1 MSKITL
7 YKLEAN
13 NKAEIVS
20 EKPFK
25 LEREMQK
32 VFEDNLGLIMGL
44 EMVKSEFTIKDKRI
58 DTLAFDNQSNS
69 FVIIEYKRDKNNSVF
84 DQGITYLNLMLNYK
98 ADFVLEYNENMK
110 NNLLRDDVDWS
121 QSRVVF
127 VSSDF
132 TENQIQA
139 TNFKDFAIELWEVK
153 RYSNNTI
160 SINNI
165 GKSKSAPSIK
175 PILETNKTFQDIS
188 REIKVYSEEDHLK
201 GKSDEIIELYEKFK
215 NAILNL
221 KDGIEIVYRKLYIGY
236 RYNNSAISDIEI
248 QSKQLK
254 LYINI
259 NKGQLDDPK
268 GLMRDISNVGHWGN
282 GDYQTLIKNDDDL
295 EYIMSLIKQAIKY
308 QN

>member
-7 YKLEAN
+7 YKLEADN
-13 NKAEIVS
+13 TAEIVS

-25 LEREMQK
+25 LEREMQR

-58 DTLAFDNQSNS
+58 DTLAFDRQSNS
-69 FVIIEYKRDKNNSVF
+69 FVIIEYKRNKNNSVF

-110 NNLLRDDVDWS
+110 NNLSRNKVDWS

-132 TENQIQA
+132 TEIQIQA
-139 TNFKDFAIELWEVK
+139 TNFKDLAIELWEVK

-175 PILETNKTFQDIS
+175 PILDKNNTFKDIAK
-188 REIKVYSEEDHLK
+188 EIKVYSEEDHLK

-221 KDGIEIVYRKLYIGY
+221 SDGIEVVPKKLRISF
-236 RYNNSAISDIEI
+236 RINNSIISDIVI
-248 QSKQLK
+248 QAKQLK
-254 LYINI
+254 LVINI
-259 NKGQLDDPK
+259 NKGNLNDPK
-268 GLMRDISNVGHWGN
+268 GIMRNVANIGHWGN
-282 GDYQTLIKNDDDL
+282 GDYQISITNDDDL
-295 EYIMSLIKQAIKY
+295 EYIMSLIKQAI
-308 QN
+308 

>member
-7 YKLEAN
+7 YILEADN
-13 NKAEIVS
+13 RAEIVS

-25 LEREMQK
+25 LEREMQR

-58 DTLAFDNQSNS
+58 DTLAFDRQSNS

-221 KDGIEIVYRKLYIGY
+221 KNDLEVVYRKNYIGFKLDK
-236 RYNNSAISDIEI
+236 RNISDIEV
-248 QSKQLK
+248 QAKQLK

-268 GLMRDISNVGHWGN
+268 GLMRDISNIGHWGN
-282 GDYQTLIKNDDDL
+282 GDYQTLVNNDDDL
-295 EYIMSLIKQAIKY
+295 EYIMSLIKQAIK
-308 QN
+308 

>member
-25 LEREMQK
+25 LERDMQR

-58 DTLAFDNQSNS
+58 DTLAFDRQSNS

-221 KDGIEIVYRKLYIGY
+221 KNDLEVVYRKNYIGFKLDK
-236 RYNNSAISDIEI
+236 RNISDIEV
-248 QSKQLK
+248 QAKQLK
-254 LYINI
+254 LYINV

-268 GLMRDISNVGHWGN
+268 GLMRDISNIGHWGN
-282 GDYQTLIKNDDDL
+282 GDYQTLVNNDDDL
-295 EYIMSLIKQAIKY
+295 EYIMSLIKQAIK
-308 QN
+308 